1 MTKPKN
7 IPAIISEVGFDFSW
21 DERKVW
27 EIDAPVEEMG
37 VDELTWHLDIPF
49 LWSKPDGYYDVR
61 PRWVLEDP
69 QKYVDEYE
77 RTLKS
82 DIMYPIDIMWW
93 RGRWVILD
101 GLHRLMRQ
109 YSEGKVRV
117 NVRRIPETSIP
128 FIIKR

>member
-1 MTKPKN
+1 MKKRELPK
-7 IPAIISEVGFDFSW
+7 IIEEVGFDFSW

-82 DIMYPIDIMWW
+82 DIMYPIDILWW

-101 GLHRLMRQ
+101 GLHRLMKQ

-117 NVRRIPETSIP
+117 NVRKISEASIP
-128 FIIKR
+128 LIIKK

>member
-1 MTKPKN
+1 MKKRELPK
-7 IPAIISEVGFDFSW
+7 IIEEVGFDFSW

-101 GLHRLMRQ
+101 GLHRLMKQ

-117 NVRRIPETSIP
+117 NVRRIPEVSIP
-128 FIIKR
+128 LIIKK